1 MISSDVCEV
10 MVMGKKSDTK
20 MVLLK
25 PIVIPAG
32 TVFSKAPVKSER
44 IGDRHYSHVFG
55 LSPDTSGNVCYFID
69 PEDRAMDEFFAEVKE

>member
-1 MISSDVCEV
+1 MSVIIKEAIAKE
-10 MVMGKKSDTK
+10 GAEKK

-44 IGDRHYSHVFG
+44 IGDGHYSHVFG
-55 LSPDTSGNVCYFID
+55 LSPDTSGDVCYFID
-69 PEDRAMDEFFAEVKE
+69 PEDSAMAEFFAEVKEQ